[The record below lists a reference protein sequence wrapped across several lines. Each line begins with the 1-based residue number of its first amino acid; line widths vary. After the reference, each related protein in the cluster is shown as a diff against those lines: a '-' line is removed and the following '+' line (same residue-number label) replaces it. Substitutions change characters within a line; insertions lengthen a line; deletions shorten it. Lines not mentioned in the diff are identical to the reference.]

1 MRDGRARLRYIAG
14 SMSIR
19 SVCVFCGSRVGRDPQ
34 YRAAARTLGQLIA
47 RSDRRLVYGGGSIGL
62 MTVVADAVLA
72 EGGEVFGVI
81 PDFLDRIEV
90 GHRALT
96 EFKVVGSMQE
106 RKRMMFEASD
116 AFVTIPGGIGTLD
129 ETIEIITWR
138 QLGLHD
144 KPIVLLDQD
153 GYWRPLLHL
162 LDHTVEHGFA
172 GDSIRRLFRVVE
184 DVRDVLPAIDAAAM
198 EATGKSAPA
207 KVL

>member
-1 MRDGRARLRYIAG
+1 MRDERPRLRYIAG

-19 SVCVFCGSRVGRDPQ
+19 SVCVFCGSRPGHAPQ
-34 YRAAARTLGQLIA
+34 YRTAARTLGQLIA
-47 RSDRRLVYGGGSIGL
+47 RNGQRLVYGGGSIGL

-72 EGGEVFGVI
+72 DGGEVFGLI

-90 GHRALT
+90 GHRSLT
-96 EFKVVGSMQE
+96 EFKVVGSMHE

-144 KPIVLLDQD
+144 KPIIILDQD
-153 GYWRPLLHL
+153 NYWRPLLDL

-172 GDSIRRLFRVVE
+172 GDSIRRLFHVVK
-184 DVRDVLPAIDAAAM
+184 DVRDVLPAIDAAAK
-198 EATGKSAPA
+198 EATGKAAPT